1 MNNKIENL
9 KSKLKNSKTTQQIIN
24 GLKQILTL
32 IQTNKIEQKD
42 LEIVFNIAQN
52 NNYHP
57 NKEFKIK
64 YKEDSKKY
72 WDEYK
77 RIAKYPA
84 TILENLDWQ
93 SKQNNKENHSY
104 ANGLAIS
111 YCSNNKLRA
120 YVNKDQ
126 EVYTKHYKNAY
137 SRYWS
142 EKWEK
147 FYSNK
152 EKKLFQLR
160 TTVNKIEREILLTYQ
175 INELRKQY
183 KEKNFM
189 YLLDYGK
196 ACMKRNGFNR
206 LEKFPITAFGPSII
220 ELANTLTFTPLKTA
234 HNQKTITSKL

>member
-1 MNNKIENL
+1 MNSKIH
-9 KSKLKNSKTTQQIIN
+9 KLKTKFKNAKNIQQIII
-24 GLKQILTL
+24 GLKQLLTL
-32 IQTNKIEQKD
+32 IQTNKITQKE
-42 LEIVFNIAQN
+42 LEVLYNTAQK

-84 TILENLDWQ
+84 TILGDLDWQ
-93 SKQNNKENHSY
+93 GKQNNKENHSL
-104 ANGLAIS
+104 AHGLALS
-111 YCSNNKLRA
+111 YCAKHKLRA
-120 YVNKDQ
+120 YVNKN
-126 EVYTKHYKNAY
+126 EEIYTKHYSNAY
-137 SRYWS
+137 SKYWS
-142 EKWEK
+142 EEWEK

-183 KEKNFM
+183 KERNFM

-196 ACMKRNGFNR
+196 ACMKRNGFNK
-206 LEKFPITAFGPSII
+206 LEKYPSIDFTPSII
-220 ELANTLTFTPLKTA
+220 ELAKTITFTPPKTA